1 MTFHTKLFKVK
12 NHCVRFDKVDGLIK
26 IYDGTKY
33 LVLFDPERYDAIYN
47 DAIHFARIR
56 IDSLILYL

>member
-1 MTFHTKLFKVK
+1 MK
-12 NHCVRFDKVDGLIK
+12 NHCVRFDKVAGLIK